1 MLHDRHDPSYGFTSG
16 ILTGAVIGGALALLF
31 APKTGTQ
38 LREELGE
45 SSAVAMVGSL
55 RDALAKRY
63 RELAD
68 RAGVEVENLQ
78 EQVERAA
85 EGLEASA
92 REFVDTA
99 AQRARR
105 AGPAS

>member
-1 MLHDRHDPSYGFTSG
+1 MLHERYDPSYGFTSG

-31 APKTGTQ
+31 APKVGSQ
-38 LREELGE
+38 LRGE
-45 SSAVAMVGSL
+45 ISESVGSL
-55 RDALAKRY
+55 RDALARRY

-68 RAGVEVENLQ
+68 RAGVEVDNLQ

-85 EGLEASA
+85 EGLEATA
-92 REFVDTA
+92 RDFVDTA

>member
-1 MLHDRHDPSYGFTSG
+1 MLHDRHDPSFGFTSG

-31 APKTGTQ
+31 APKAGTQ

-45 SSAVAMVGSL
+45 SMGSL
-55 RDALAKRY
+55 RDALARRY

-92 REFVDTA
+92 RDFVDSA

>member
-1 MLHDRHDPSYGFTSG
+1 MLHERYDPSYGFTSG
-16 ILTGAVIGGALALLF
+16 ILAGAVIGGALALLF
-31 APKTGTQ
+31 APKSGTQ

-45 SSAVAMVGSL
+45 SMGSV

-68 RAGVEVENLQ
+68 RAGVEVENLH

-85 EGLEASA
+85 DSLEASA
-92 REFVDTA
+92 RDFVDTA